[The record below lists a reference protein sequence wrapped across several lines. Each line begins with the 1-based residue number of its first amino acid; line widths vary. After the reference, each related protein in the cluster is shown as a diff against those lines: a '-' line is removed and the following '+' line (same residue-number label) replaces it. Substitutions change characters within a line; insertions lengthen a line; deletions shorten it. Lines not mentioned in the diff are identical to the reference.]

1 MTVLD
6 LGNNIAVTRQITP
19 QVLSA
24 SSSDATAVDL
34 SGVTWAIVAISC
46 GAKAGTTSAYTFKI
60 EESSDNATFTT
71 AKKLVDGEVST
82 TDAEIAVTATP
93 GATDDRTYLV
103 ALDARRL
110 KRYVRVACDL
120 SGGGSDNFP
129 VSCDIIT
136 MPDYTGDADTPDVSV

>member
-24 SSSDATAVDL
+24 SSGDATAVDL
-34 SGVTWAIVAISC
+34 AGETYAIVVIDC
-46 GAKAGTTSAYTFKI
+46 GAKAGTTSAYTFKV
-60 EESSDNATFTT
+60 EEASDNATFTT

-82 TDAEIAVTATP
+82 TDAEIAVTATA
-93 GATDDRTYLV
+93 GATDDRQYLI
-103 ALDARRL
+103 AMDARRL
-110 KRYVRVACDL
+110 KRYVRIACDL

-129 VSCDIIT
+129 VSCSIIT
-136 MPDYTGDADTPDVSV
+136 MPNYTGDAGTPDLTV